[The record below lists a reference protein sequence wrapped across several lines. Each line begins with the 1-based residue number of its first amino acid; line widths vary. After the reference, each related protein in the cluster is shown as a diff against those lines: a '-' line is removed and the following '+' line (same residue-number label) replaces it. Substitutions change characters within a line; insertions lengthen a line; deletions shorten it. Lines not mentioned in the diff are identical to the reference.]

1 MNKKTI
7 GWLVLVPFVVAGGI
21 QLKSCKDDFSPDYAS
36 LFVEMNGKKYGAVSG
51 GGPLDSGR
59 SWPLAQVE
67 VYKDGDQFFVSPNA
81 SQLGLVF
88 DAMIGNVTV
97 SAKQEPTYDGY
108 FVQGTELESTASKVE
123 TRATE
128 TLGVQ
133 ESVDVVTIH
142 NRDGES
148 MDIKKV
154 RVGNTTEQ
162 TCLTGC
168 ENRTFWSWAQ
178 SRPGKNVMAPV
189 DVPVI
194 SVSKLAAFGHG
205 ATVTY
210 DRELKV
216 LLVKP
221 GLPAD

>member
-7 GWLVLVPFVVAGGI
+7 GLLAMVPVVSVGGI

-51 GGPLDSGR
+51 GMTLTSDR

-67 VYKDGDQFFVSPNA
+67 VYKDGDQFFVSPKA
-81 SQLGLVF
+81 SELGLVF

-97 SAKQEPTYDGY
+97 SAKSEHTYDGY
-108 FVQGTELESTASKVE
+108 FVQGAKFESTTSRVE

-128 TLGVQ
+128 TLGEQ
-133 ESVDVVTIH
+133 GFVDVVTIH

-148 MDIKKV
+148 MDIKKM

-168 ENRTFWSWAQ
+168 EIRTFWSWAQ
-178 SRPGKNVMAPV
+178 PHPGKNVMAPV
-189 DVPVI
+189 DIPVI
-194 SVSKLAAFGHG
+194 SVSKLAAFSHG
-205 ATVTY
+205 ATVIY
-210 DRELKV
+210 DRELK
-216 LLVKP
+216 LLLIKP
-221 GLPAD
+221 TVTSD